1 MNWLNM
7 PRIGE
12 KNVENHY
19 LTFLSLSMESKL
31 NEVLILIYE
40 IPTTATSI

>member
-1 MNWLNM
+1 MNWLNT

-31 NEVLILIYE
+31 NEVLILIYA